1 MARRGSAEHRD
12 ATRTLAHGYFEY
24 LSLFEQSLHLPAA
37 APHVTFGLPGAFEPL
52 PANLDVLNAAICD
65 CVRCALGA
73 TRTKFVFGVGNPAA
87 RIVLVGEA
95 PGRDEDVQGI
105 PFVGRAGQLLDQL
118 LAEIGLQ
125 RGDVY
130 ICNVLKCRPPNNR
143 DPEPQ
148 EVETCRPHLL
158 TQLSLIRP
166 ELVVC
171 LGRHAAAA
179 LLGTEAPMREL
190 RGRVLPWH
198 GMQVLVTYHPAYYL
212 RNSSQF
218 TSGRQDFA
226 LLRRLYDEE
235 SG

>member
-1 MARRGSAEHRD
+1 MPNESGELRD
-12 ATRTLAHGYFEY
+12 AVRGYVEY
-24 LSLFEQSLHLPAA
+24 LALFEDSLPLRSGVR
-37 APHVTFGLPGAFEPL
+37 APRERLKLPGAFDPL
-52 PANLDVLNAAICD
+52 PGSLDDLHAAIRD
-65 CVRCALGA
+65 CVRCPLGQ

-87 RIVLVGEA
+87 RVVFVGEA
-95 PGRDEDVQGI
+95 PGRDEDLQGI
-105 PFVGRAGQLLDQL
+105 PFVGRAGQVLDQL
-118 LAEIGLQ
+118 LAEIGLD

-143 DPEPQ
+143 DPEPA

-158 TQLSLIRP
+158 TQLSLVDP
-166 ELVVC
+166 EILVC

-212 RNSSQF
+212 RNSAQLSL
-218 TSGRQDFA
+218 GRQDFA
-226 LLRRLYDEE
+226 LLRTLYDARSE
-235 SG
+235 G